1 MTAVRSSASPRSAH
15 LAEATASIVVR
26 IGRRAPLVIEAPH
39 PVSDQS
45 SELVAAA
52 VFADTQAEALI
63 VAGTRRDAAPDGSA
77 DAAHA
82 ETTAFAAVDQRLS
95 VPGVTVVQIHG
106 FATAKHPGYPQV
118 VLSDSTPAPGR
129 WLTALAQA
137 LQRAGFSTCVFDG
150 SVCRELGATHNVE
163 AAHAQASGARFVHV
177 ELADG
182 ARQSFDARRRV
193 SAALA
198 HALQG
203 HPRSGP
209 AQGSGLG
216 LGVWLE
222 VRVRLGAAVPH
233 GVRAR
238 RRRPGRPPR
247 ARSRPAARAA
257 ARAPQNASPAPVVS
271 TTSSAGT
278 GTASNRSPS
287 HWQPAAPKVTST
299 EPGTTPESASRS
311 ASCSL
316 TTSGSARAA
325 TSGGR
330 AAYGAALT
338 TTLAPRACAA
348 RAAWAT
354 VVKRHLELEQHDVA
368 RAHART
374 GRGRDLGIGPRDHHD
389 GVLAVRHRR

>member
-1 MTAVRSSASPRSAH
+1 MLGGVARPVVAVVTVLGLSIACQTEREPQDLAQVLQDAVARQPASFTTPDTARRDAIADAVEALLTTAATAVPRGYGRVRLRDAGGPLVGLAEVGSPRRGDG
-15 LAEATASIVVR
+15 LYVVR

-52 VFADTQAEALI
+52 VFADTRAEALI

-77 DAAHA
+77 DAAHG

-163 AAHAQASGARFVHV
+163 AAQAQASGARFVHV

-182 ARQSFDARRRV
+182 TRQSFDARRRV

-198 HALQG
+198 HALQDILA
-203 HPRSGP
+203 PGP
-209 AQGSGLG
+209 GLGSG
-216 LGVWLE
+216 
-222 VRVRLGAAVPH
+222 
-233 GVRAR
+233 
-238 RRRPGRPPR
+238 
-247 ARSRPAARAA
+247 
-257 ARAPQNASPAPVVS
+257 
-271 TTSSAGT
+271 
-278 GTASNRSPS
+278 
-287 HWQPAAPKVTST
+287 
-299 EPGTTPESASRS
+299 
-311 ASCSL
+311 
-316 TTSGSARAA
+316 
-325 TSGGR
+325 
-330 AAYGAALT
+330 
-338 TTLAPRACAA
+338 
-348 RAAWAT
+348 
-354 VVKRHLELEQHDVA
+354 
-368 RAHART
+368 
-374 GRGRDLGIGPRDHHD
+374 
-389 GVLAVRHRR
+389 

>member
-1 MTAVRSSASPRSAH
+1 MLSGVARPVVAVVTVLGLTVACQTEREPQDLAQVLQDAVARQPASFTTPDTARRDAIADAVEALLTTAPTAVPRGYDRVRLRGAGGPLIGLAEVGSPRRGDG
-15 LAEATASIVVR
+15 LYVVR

-52 VFADTQAEALI
+52 VFADTRAEALI

-182 ARQSFDARRRV
+182 TRQSFDARRRV

-198 HALQG
+198 HALQDI
-203 HPRSGP
+203 
-209 AQGSGLG
+209 
-216 LGVWLE
+216 
-222 VRVRLGAAVPH
+222 
-233 GVRAR
+233 
-238 RRRPGRPPR
+238 
-247 ARSRPAARAA
+247 
-257 ARAPQNASPAPVVS
+257 
-271 TTSSAGT
+271 
-278 GTASNRSPS
+278 
-287 HWQPAAPKVTST
+287 
-299 EPGTTPESASRS
+299 
-311 ASCSL
+311 
-316 TTSGSARAA
+316 
-325 TSGGR
+325 
-330 AAYGAALT
+330 
-338 TTLAPRACAA
+338 LAPRP
-348 RAAWAT
+348 
-354 VVKRHLELEQHDVA
+354 
-368 RAHART
+368 
-374 GRGRDLGIGPRDHHD
+374 G
-389 GVLAVRHRR
+389 LASG